1 MHKLQ
6 SEEVTF
12 DIPYGENTR
21 KVALQLIGNE
31 VVRLFEE
38 GGGGVD
44 KVEVE
49 IINVYHFDHQMGI
62 KYVVYF
68 STYCEDK

>member
-1 MHKLQ
+1 MHKLWGK
-6 SEEVTF
+6 EITF

-21 KVALQLIGNE
+21 KVALVLIGME
-31 VVRLFEE
+31 VTRIFEE

-44 KVEVE
+44 RVEVE
-49 IINVYHFDHQMGI
+49 LINVYHFDHKMGV

-68 STYCEDK
+68 ATYCENK